1 MLLDRQLAE
10 KNEKQQAMRAD
21 IEALREEMKA
31 ADTRAVAMAA
41 VGGAAP
47 GDDAQL
53 AEQSAKLKQQVDELQ
68 GKLEKL
74 RSKQKEVQKQLD
86 EERERYKVL
95 EKDKEGLEVM
105 LRTQTTDL
113 RKAERQKREA
123 SDMVK
128 QLKEAA
134 DSDAKRIGEL
144 EKKMREADRASS
156 LSRPASRRGA
166 DGGGDGDGGGGGRE
180 EATRRWEAE
189 KRLES
194 KVERLTGKL
203 KEHRREFEAME
214 SQHAAEKERHT
225 KEVDKLRLRVD
236 QLEDD
241 KKQLKAR
248 LRGAGAPVDSD
259 DVLARV
265 RDAERRVLEL
275 QEHNERLTR
284 DLNVD
289 KRIKTDNERH
299 AREELDR
306 QLRLTKEELE
316 SKEQQLRVALE
327 DKSNAILNERSKE
340 VRRLETAV
348 STLRAREEGLEGDLL
363 AAQNEI
369 VRLRFESEHS
379 ELRLQRWQ
387 RRVRELESL
396 PLAVGKAEL
405 PDKAGG
411 GGKRKTKEDEEME
424 RFVRSTKTAL
434 DKLHRENEN
443 LRANSASNAKYMDVV
458 KESKMLKQALADRDR
473 EIVTLTD
480 KLNGL
485 KEQMEKKAKID
496 EKCRS
501 LERQLK
507 GLDDNCKNLQSKL
520 SDKERLVL
528 RLESEV
534 AAARESAGHDGMIN
548 DRVREVTEEKDR
560 LDDEAKKYKRAV
572 QEANNKLAEANR
584 QIGVAQKRATEFE
597 NKYEEA
603 LKAKPTGRQAHD
615 ERSASQEELK
625 KMRDELSRVRVEN
638 EELKGEL
645 NCFDPAF
652 FDEIEDLKYNHNEMS
667 KLVDRYETLLQHLS
681 QKYNFDFTPQGSM
694 GTRRK

>member
-1 MLLDRQLAE
+1 
-10 KNEKQQAMRAD
+10 
-21 IEALREEMKA
+21 
-31 ADTRAVAMAA
+31 
-41 VGGAAP
+41 
-47 GDDAQL
+47 
-53 AEQSAKLKQQVDELQ
+53 
-68 GKLEKL
+68 
-74 RSKQKEVQKQLD
+74 
-86 EERERYKVL
+86 
-95 EKDKEGLEVM
+95 
-105 LRTQTTDL
+105 
-113 RKAERQKREA
+113 
-123 SDMVK
+123 
-128 QLKEAA
+128 
-134 DSDAKRIGEL
+134 
-144 EKKMREADRASS
+144 
-156 LSRPASRRGA
+156 
-166 DGGGDGDGGGGGRE
+166 
-180 EATRRWEAE
+180 
-189 KRLES
+189 
-194 KVERLTGKL
+194 
-203 KEHRREFEAME
+203 
-214 SQHAAEKERHT
+214 
-225 KEVDKLRLRVD
+225 
-236 QLEDD
+236 
-241 KKQLKAR
+241 
-248 LRGAGAPVDSD
+248 
-259 DVLARV
+259 
-265 RDAERRVLEL
+265 VLEL
-275 QEHNERLTR
+275 QEHNERLAR

-289 KRIKTDNERH
+289 KRIKTDTERH

-340 VRRLETAV
+340 VRRLETVV

-405 PDKAGG
+405 PDKGG
-411 GGKRKTKEDEEME
+411 GVKKKSKEDEEME

-443 LRANSASNAKYMDVV
+443 LRANSASNAKYMDIV
-458 KESKMLKQALADRDR
+458 KECKMLKQALADRDR

-485 KEQMEKKAKID
+485 KEQMDKKAKIN
-496 EKCRS
+496 EKCLS

-534 AAARESAGHDGMIN
+534 AAARETAGHDGMVN
-548 DRVREVTEEKDR
+548 DRVRELSEERDR
-560 LDDEAKKYKRAV
+560 LDEEAKKHKRAA
-572 QEANNKLAEANR
+572 QEAQSKLVEANR
-584 QIGVAQKRATEFE
+584 QIGVAERRATEFE

-603 LKAKPTGRQAHD
+603 IKAKPTGRQAHD

-625 KMRDELSRVRVEN
+625 KMRDELSKVKLEN

-681 QKYNFDFTPQGSM
+681 QKYTFDFTPQGSM

>member
-1 MLLDRQLAE
+1 
-10 KNEKQQAMRAD
+10 
-21 IEALREEMKA
+21 
-31 ADTRAVAMAA
+31 
-41 VGGAAP
+41 
-47 GDDAQL
+47 
-53 AEQSAKLKQQVDELQ
+53 
-68 GKLEKL
+68 
-74 RSKQKEVQKQLD
+74 
-86 EERERYKVL
+86 
-95 EKDKEGLEVM
+95 
-105 LRTQTTDL
+105 
-113 RKAERQKREA
+113 
-123 SDMVK
+123 
-128 QLKEAA
+128 
-134 DSDAKRIGEL
+134 
-144 EKKMREADRASS
+144 
-156 LSRPASRRGA
+156 
-166 DGGGDGDGGGGGRE
+166 
-180 EATRRWEAE
+180 
-189 KRLES
+189 
-194 KVERLTGKL
+194 
-203 KEHRREFEAME
+203 
-214 SQHAAEKERHT
+214 
-225 KEVDKLRLRVD
+225 
-236 QLEDD
+236 
-241 KKQLKAR
+241 
-248 LRGAGAPVDSD
+248 
-259 DVLARV
+259 
-265 RDAERRVLEL
+265 VLEL
-275 QEHNERLTR
+275 QEHNERLAR

-289 KRIKTDNERH
+289 KRIKTDTERH

-340 VRRLETAV
+340 VRRLETVV

-405 PDKAGG
+405 PDKGG
-411 GGKRKTKEDEEME
+411 GVKKKSKEDEEME

-443 LRANSASNAKYMDVV
+443 LRANSASNAKYMDIV
-458 KESKMLKQALADRDR
+458 KECKMLKQALADRDR

-485 KEQMEKKAKID
+485 KEQMDKKAKIN
-496 EKCRS
+496 EKCLS

-534 AAARESAGHDGMIN
+534 AAARETAGHDGMVN
-548 DRVREVTEEKDR
+548 DRVRELSEERDR
-560 LDDEAKKYKRAV
+560 LDEEAKKHKRAA
-572 QEANNKLAEANR
+572 QEAQSKLVEANR
-584 QIGVAQKRATEFE
+584 QIGVAERRATEFE

-603 LKAKPTGRQAHD
+603 IKAKPTGRQAHD

-625 KMRDELSRVRVEN
+625 KMRDELSKVKLEN

-652 FDEIEDLKYNHNEMS
+652 FDEIEDLKYNHNEMVRP
-667 KLVDRYETLLQHLS
+667 LPGCAGGERFVGAT
-681 QKYNFDFTPQGSM
+681 G
-694 GTRRK
+694 